1 MEIIWKKNHVLLR
14 ISDVFRTF
22 VSMKDQAMD
31 ISKVLLKMAE
41 EMRSMR
47 ETINQQRAEVAE
59 LNRTFES
66 FNNQLRKRNEEIA
79 KLKKRLSQFEH

>member
-1 MEIIWKKNHVLLR
+1 
-14 ISDVFRTF
+14 
-22 VSMKDQAMD
+22 
-31 ISKVLLKMAE
+31 MAE

-47 ETINQQRAEVAE
+47 ETINQQDAEIAE

-66 FNNQLRKRNEEIA
+66 LNNQHRKKDEEIA

>member
-1 MEIIWKKNHVLLR
+1 MR

-47 ETINQQRAEVAE
+47 EIINQQDAEIAE

-66 FNNQLRKRNEEIA
+66 LNNQHRKKDEEIA

>member
-22 VSMKDQAMD
+22 VSMKDQATD

-79 KLKKRLSQFEH
+79 KLEKRLSQFEH

>member
-79 KLKKRLSQFEH
+79 KLEKRLSQFEH

>member
-1 MEIIWKKNHVLLR
+1 MR

-22 VSMKDQAMD
+22 VSMKDQVMD
-31 ISKVLLKMAE
+31 ISKVQLKMAE

-66 FNNQLRKRNEEIA
+66 LNNQHRKRNEEIA

>member
-1 MEIIWKKNHVLLR
+1 MEIIWKKDHVLLR

-22 VSMKDQAMD
+22 VSMKDQATD

-79 KLKKRLSQFEH
+79 KLEKRLSQFEH

>member
-1 MEIIWKKNHVLLR
+1 MR

-22 VSMKDQAMD
+22 VSMKDQVMD

-47 ETINQQRAEVAE
+47 EIINQQDAEIAE

-66 FNNQLRKRNEEIA
+66 LNNQHRKKNEEIA

>member
-1 MEIIWKKNHVLLR
+1 
-14 ISDVFRTF
+14 
-22 VSMKDQAMD
+22 MKDQVMD
-31 ISKVLLKMAE
+31 ISKVQLKMAE

-66 FNNQLRKRNEEIA
+66 LNNQHRKRNEEIA

>member
-1 MEIIWKKNHVLLR
+1 
-14 ISDVFRTF
+14 
-22 VSMKDQAMD
+22 
-31 ISKVLLKMAE
+31 
-41 EMRSMR
+41 MRSMR

-79 KLKKRLSQFEH
+79 KLEKRLSQFEH

>member
-1 MEIIWKKNHVLLR
+1 
-14 ISDVFRTF
+14 
-22 VSMKDQAMD
+22 
-31 ISKVLLKMAE
+31 
-41 EMRSMR
+41 MRSMR

-66 FNNQLRKRNEEIA
+66 LNNQLRKRNEEIA